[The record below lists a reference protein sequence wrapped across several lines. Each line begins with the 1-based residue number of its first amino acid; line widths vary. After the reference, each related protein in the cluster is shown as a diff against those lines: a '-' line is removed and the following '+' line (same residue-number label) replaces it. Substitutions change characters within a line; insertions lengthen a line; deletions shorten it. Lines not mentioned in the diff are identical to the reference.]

1 MGSYR
6 EMPDIAI
13 AIMEKDNNLIV
24 HQKLIS
30 NPVSNFKKF
39 TLRIFLPTTCQ
50 QTTGIFNILIYL
62 TPLFYA
68 YTPIHRLIRDAY
80 TREIIASQSC
90 VITFW
95 LESSWDNH
103 NIIMP
108 WGEGRERERKR
119 VRGGIWIGLTIYF
132 LIKVGVGSNSI
143 IVHL

>member
-1 MGSYR
+1 MWSNK
-6 EMPDIAI
+6 
-13 AIMEKDNNLIV
+13 EK
-24 HQKLIS
+24 S
-30 NPVSNFKKF
+30 NIDKVGLYTNPISNFKKF

-50 QTTGIFNILIYL
+50 QTTGRFNILIYL

-108 WGEGRERERKR
+108 WGGGRERELEGGGDMNWFNNIFLDKR
-119 VRGGIWIGLTIYF
+119 GSGVKFNHSTFVNLW
-132 LIKVGVGSNSI
+132 LIKAVGI
-143 IVHL
+143 